1 MEERRKNSR
10 KSGHFRVDFVDGRG
24 RVSMGLAKDL
34 SLGGMFVE
42 QATGLSP
49 GEMITATFTLPTG
62 QPFKTRAE
70 VVRVN
75 PTGFGMKFVDLYDRY
90 APDYLQSLETY
101 CMA

>member
-1 MEERRKNSR
+1 MEERRRNPR
-10 KSGHFRVDFVDGRG
+10 KSVHLRVDFVDGRG
-24 RVSMGLAKDL
+24 YVAMGLARDI

-42 QATGLSP
+42 QTAGLSS
-49 GEMITATFTLPTG
+49 GETITATFALPTG

-75 PTGFGMKFVDLYDRY
+75 TAGVGMKFVDLYDRY

>member
-1 MEERRKNSR
+1 MEERRRNPR
-10 KSGHFRVDFVDGRG
+10 KRVLFRVDFVDGRG
-24 RVSMGLAKDL
+24 YAAMGLAKDI

-42 QATGLSP
+42 HPAGLSS

-75 PTGFGMKFVDLYDRY
+75 TAGFGMKFVDLYDRY
-90 APDYLQSLETY
+90 APAYLQSLETY